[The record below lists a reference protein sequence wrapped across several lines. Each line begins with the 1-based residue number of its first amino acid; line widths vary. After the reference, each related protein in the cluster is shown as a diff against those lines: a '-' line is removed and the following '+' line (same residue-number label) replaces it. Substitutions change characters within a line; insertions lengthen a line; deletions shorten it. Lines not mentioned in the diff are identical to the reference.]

1 MEWHI
6 TQHIANNVDI
16 FGVLVSE
23 RVRLYFD
30 EFASLLIKVERDVV
44 RFSWLAHNTQDLAL
58 IALALSFLVRRKE
71 EPVAVAIQ

>member
-30 EFASLLIKVERDVV
+30 EFARLLIKVEGDVV
-44 RFSWLAHNTQDLAL
+44 RFSWLAHNTQDLSL